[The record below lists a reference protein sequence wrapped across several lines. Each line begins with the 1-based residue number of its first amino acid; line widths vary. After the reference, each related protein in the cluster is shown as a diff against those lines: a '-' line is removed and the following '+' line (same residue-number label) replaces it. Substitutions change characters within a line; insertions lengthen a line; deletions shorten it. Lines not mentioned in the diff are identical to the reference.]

1 MLTEAQWSI
10 CCLSAFKPNAPARP
24 SFKWVVSDKLI
35 LNFSLEIL
43 VGAEGGRS
51 THGCDGVAKVT
62 SYNLSNLRLK
72 LLVKMAGGR
81 IAPIQKRMLAE

>member
-43 VGAEGGRS
+43 VGAEG
-51 THGCDGVAKVT
+51 
-62 SYNLSNLRLK
+62 
-72 LLVKMAGGR
+72 
-81 IAPIQKRMLAE
+81 